1 MSDANSLENLEAE
14 IADGKVGAFK
24 LKPEAAKKAKKAATK
39 AYIDA
44 IGIQELENQIAENR
58 QQEQIEALKP
68 KKIGRP
74 SKYSPAVAQEIC
86 EGLAEGTP
94 LREICRRDHMPEWR
108 TVYDWMARDEAL
120 STAIA
125 HARDIGYDKMAE
137 ECLQIADTPVE
148 GRKIVETDDGKV
160 MYTRE
165 DMLGHRKLQIET
177 RLKLLAKF
185 NPKKYGDRAILA
197 GDADNPLQINIQA
210 TEMFDSILKN
220 AEMTRQIEE

>member
-1 MSDANSLENLEAE
+1 MSDAPKKTRKPKAITPNQAAKIE
-14 IADGKVGAFK
+14 GAF
-24 LKPEAAKKAKKAATK
+24 EAAM
-39 AYIDA
+39 A
-44 IGIQELENQIAENR
+44 IKR
-58 QQEQIEALKP
+58 QQEMITAMGGTPVPTTPQKTT
-68 KKIGRP
+68 GRP
-74 SKYSPAVAQEIC
+74 SKYSSAIAQEIC

-108 TVYDWMARDEAL
+108 TVYDWMGRDDAL
-120 STAIA
+120 SAAIA
-125 HARDIGYDKMAE
+125 RARDIGYDKMAE
-137 ECLQIADTPVE
+137 ECLQIADTPVQ
-148 GRKIVETDDGKV
+148 GSKIVETDDGKV

-197 GDADNPLQINIQA
+197 GDADNPLQVNIQA

>member
-1 MSDANSLENLEAE
+1 MSDAPKKTRKPKAITPDQAAKIE
-14 IADGKVGAFK
+14 GAF
-24 LKPEAAKKAKKAATK
+24 EAAM
-39 AYIDA
+39 A
-44 IGIQELENQIAENR
+44 IKR
-58 QQEQIEALKP
+58 QQEMITAMGGTPAPTAPVKFT
-68 KKIGRP
+68 GRP
-74 SKYSPAVAQEIC
+74 SKYSSAIAQEIC

-108 TVYDWMARDEAL
+108 TVYDWMARDDAL

-185 NPKKYGDRAILA
+185 NPKKYGDRAIFA

-210 TEMFDSILKN
+210 TEMFESILKN

>member
-1 MSDANSLENLEAE
+1 
-14 IADGKVGAFK
+14 
-24 LKPEAAKKAKKAATK
+24 
-39 AYIDA
+39 
-44 IGIQELENQIAENR
+44 
-58 QQEQIEALKP
+58 
-68 KKIGRP
+68 
-74 SKYSPAVAQEIC
+74 
-86 EGLAEGTP
+86 
-94 LREICRRDHMPEWR
+94 
-108 TVYDWMARDEAL
+108 MARDETL
-120 STAIA
+120 SAAIA
-125 HARDIGYDKMAE
+125 RARDIGYDKMAE

-220 AEMTRQIEE
+220 AEMTRQIDVE